1 MIIIIINMA
10 FQRLRRAI
18 LMSDNR
24 EGFCE
29 KHWQAMRGCGFFT
42 ARVWLGC
49 LDSGITAI
57 KGRQLTAAEPQ
68 LVKAFVAGKLF
79 FREHEITEDALA
91 ILTDTTAALY
101 VCLINRGETQLASE
115 VVSSTAHTLSRV
127 MANGYLRKAA
137 LNACHHLMSLRNIPT
152 HITPSVQLAMSR
164 YVENPRA
171 IAH

>member
-1 MIIIIINMA
+1 
-10 FQRLRRAI
+10 
-18 LMSDNR
+18 MSDNR

-29 KHWQAMRGCGFFT
+29 KHWQAMRGCGFFA

-57 KGRQLTAAEPQ
+57 KGCQWPAAEPQ
-68 LVKAFVAGKLF
+68 LIKAFVAGKLF
-79 FREHEITEDALA
+79 FREHEVTEDALA

-101 VCLINRGETQLASE
+101 VCLINRGETQLATE

-137 LNACHHLMSLRNIPT
+137 LNACHHLMSLRDIPT
-152 HITPSVQLAMSR
+152 HISPSVQLAMSR
-164 YVENPRA
+164 YVENSKA

>member
-1 MIIIIINMA
+1 MIIIIINMT
-10 FQRLRRAI
+10 FQWLERAI
-18 LMSDNR
+18 LMSVNR
-24 EGFCE
+24 ECFCE
-29 KHWQAMRGCGFFT
+29 KHWQAMRGCGFFA

-57 KGRQLTAAEPQ
+57 KGCQLTAAEPQ

-101 VCLINRGETQLASE
+101 VCLINRGETQLATE

-127 MANGYLRKAA
+127 MASGYLRKAA
-137 LNACHHLMSLRNIPT
+137 LNACHHLMSLRDIPT
-152 HITPSVQLAMSR
+152 HVTPSVQLAMSR
-164 YVENPRA
+164 YVENSKA

>member
-1 MIIIIINMA
+1 
-10 FQRLRRAI
+10 
-18 LMSDNR
+18 MSDNR
-24 EGFCE
+24 DGFCE

-49 LDSGITAI
+49 LDAGINAI
-57 KGRQLTAAEPQ
+57 KGSQLTAAEPQ

-79 FREHEITEDALA
+79 FREHEVTEDALV

-101 VCLINRGETQLASE
+101 VCLINRAETQLATE

-127 MANGYLRKAA
+127 MANAYLRKAA
-137 LNACHHLMSLRNIPT
+137 LNACYHLMSLRDIPT

-164 YVENPRA
+164 YVEHPDS

>member
-1 MIIIIINMA
+1 
-10 FQRLRRAI
+10 
-18 LMSDNR
+18 MSDNR

-29 KHWQAMRGCGFFT
+29 KHWQAMRGCGFFA

-57 KGRQLTAAEPQ
+57 KGCQLTAAEPQ
-68 LVKAFVAGKLF
+68 LIKAFVAGKLF
-79 FREHEITEDALA
+79 FREHEVTEDALA

-101 VCLINRGETQLASE
+101 VCLINRGETQLATE

-137 LNACHHLMSLRNIPT
+137 LNACHHLMSLRDIPT
-152 HITPSVQLAMSR
+152 HITPTVQLAMSR
-164 YVENPRA
+164 YVENSKA

>member
-1 MIIIIINMA
+1 
-10 FQRLRRAI
+10 
-18 LMSDNR
+18 MSDNR
-24 EGFCE
+24 DGFCE

-49 LDSGITAI
+49 LDAGINAVN
-57 KGRQLTAAEPQ
+57 GSQLTAAEPQ

-79 FREHEITEDALA
+79 FREHEVTEDALV

-101 VCLINRGETQLASE
+101 VCLINRAETQLATE

-127 MANGYLRKAA
+127 MANAYLRKAA
-137 LNACHHLMSLRNIPT
+137 LNACHHLMSLRDIPT

-164 YVENPRA
+164 YVEHPDA

>member
-1 MIIIIINMA
+1 
-10 FQRLRRAI
+10 
-18 LMSDNR
+18 
-24 EGFCE
+24 
-29 KHWQAMRGCGFFT
+29 MRGCGFFT

-49 LDSGITAI
+49 LDAGINAI
-57 KGRQLTAAEPQ
+57 KGSQLTAAEPQ

-79 FREHEITEDALA
+79 FREHDVTEDALV

-101 VCLINRGETQLASE
+101 VCLINRAETQLATE

-127 MANGYLRKAA
+127 MANAYLRKAA
-137 LNACHHLMSLRNIPT
+137 LNACHHLMSLRDIPT

-164 YVENPRA
+164 YVEHPDA